1 MNMVERLRRLG
12 GLRKEEYI
20 LLKALILSNSLT
32 INSSSSTNGNQKEDD
47 TDQDESAD
55 QNKLKCVRRIES
67 LKESLLSSL
76 YDCVTAIR

>member
-32 INSSSSTNGNQKEDD
+32 IRSSSSNIITLLEEENNDRVTSNEQCDKIGTIQ
-47 TDQDESAD
+47 T
-55 QNKLKCVRRIES
+55 LR
-67 LKESLLSSL
+67 ESLLSSL
-76 YDCVTAIR
+76 HDCVAVLM